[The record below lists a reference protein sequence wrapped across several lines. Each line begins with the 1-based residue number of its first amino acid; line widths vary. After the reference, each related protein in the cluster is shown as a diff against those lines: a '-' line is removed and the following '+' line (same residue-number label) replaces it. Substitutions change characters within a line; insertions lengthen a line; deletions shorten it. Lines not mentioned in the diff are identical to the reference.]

1 MEKIE
6 VLTITNIDKLRSG
19 EFADLIPELYE
30 LKEIIEND
38 GCYHNNDSIFNH
50 TLRVLEK
57 LEESLKDVKEKI
69 SDYLNQKITN
79 YTRKEL
85 LFLATLLHDI
95 GKKETLIEGKSGLT
109 SCPNHAEQSL
119 VKAEEILSRF
129 GLSKKEK
136 DLVRQIIEYHMLLYL
151 VVKPD
156 NSKINDQF
164 LEVKREHPNVFL
176 ELVLL
181 AMTDILGTQLK
192 ENKPEEFDFVI
203 SFYKKFLNEY

>member
-6 VLTITNIDKLRSG
+6 VSTIINIDKLRSG

-38 GCYHNNDSIFNH
+38 GYYHDNDSIFNH

-57 LEESLKDVKEKI
+57 LEESLKDVKEKT
-69 SDYLNQKITN
+69 SDYLRQKITN
-79 YTRKEL
+79 YARQEL
-85 LFLATLLHDI
+85 LFLTTLLHDI
-95 GKKETLIEGKSGLT
+95 GKKETLVKDNKGLT

-119 VKAEEILSRF
+119 VKAKEILSRF
-129 GLSKKEK
+129 DLSEEEK
-136 DLVRQIIEYHMLLYL
+136 DLVCQTIKYHMLLYL

-156 NSKINDQF
+156 NNKINDQF
-164 LEVKREHPNVFL
+164 LEVKREHPDIFL

-203 SFYKKFLNEY
+203 NFYKEFLDKY